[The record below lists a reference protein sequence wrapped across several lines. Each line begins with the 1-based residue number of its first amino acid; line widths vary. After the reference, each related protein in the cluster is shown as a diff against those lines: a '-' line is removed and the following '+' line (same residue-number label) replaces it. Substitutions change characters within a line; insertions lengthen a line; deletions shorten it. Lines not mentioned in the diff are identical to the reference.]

1 MGIDDIRSALVDIAP
16 AYGISKAY
24 LFGSFARGEQTD
36 DSDIDLVVILA
47 RPLGFKRA
55 KLFEELELR
64 LGLPVDIVFGETQLY
79 EPIRKEFNRDKVEIY
94 AA

>member
-47 RPLGFKRA
+47 RPLG
-55 KLFEELELR
+55 
-64 LGLPVDIVFGETQLY
+64 LPVDIVFGETQLY